1 MLLIN
6 KPDFTLVSDRRLVKA
21 TDAATVRT
29 AAEIIASA
37 EAEAARIREEAKA
50 AYEAERKRG
59 YDKGLQDGKM
69 EIAMQK
75 LDLVD
80 KSVAFMESVEGKMAD
95 VVMKALKMCVVE
107 IGDKEMVIN
116 IVRKTMN
123 AVIRTQRHVTLKVA
137 PEMTG
142 VVRERI
148 AAFRSDYPTVE
159 TFDVVEDP
167 RLKGPACILET
178 EAGVADAS
186 VDTQLAAI
194 EKSIKRHVSG
204 AAK

>member
-95 VVMKALKMCVVE
+95 VVMKALKMCGVE